1 MILCKKSLSFLVIM
15 GMILMLIN
23 PVFAVDQKKS
33 ADSGKKLINLN
44 TADAKQLEELPRVG
58 PKMAQRIME
67 YRKANG
73 GFKKIQDLLKVK
85 GIGQKTFDKL
95 KHLITV

>member
-1 MILCKKSLSFLVIM
+1 MILCKKSLSLLVIL
-15 GMILMLIN
+15 GIAAMLVN
-23 PVFAVDQKKS
+23 PVFAVDQKKNE
-33 ADSGKKLINLN
+33 DSGKKLINLN
-44 TADAKQLEELPRVG
+44 TADAKQLETLPRVG

-73 GFKKIQDLLKVK
+73 DFKKIQDLLKVK